1 VTSVSTLWRRLLIYT
16 HRWLG
21 IAGSVLF
28 VVWFVSGVV
37 LMYAGMPTLSSQER
51 LRRAPVLDLST
62 ARLGVSEAAVK
73 AGFTPSRIVVGMH
86 GDRPVYRLAGAG
98 GWTTVYADSG
108 EVADVL
114 TDFAAIRVVERF
126 APEAPDVR
134 YDARLTTPDQWTLQS
149 RAFFPLHRIR
159 LGDDADTVVYVSDRM
174 VQPVLQTDRAS
185 RRWAYLGAVLH
196 WLYFTPLRA
205 RAAFWSDLVIGLSLL
220 GCVLC
225 LSGVI
230 WGLWRL
236 SVTTVYRFREGVSH
250 SPYAGLM
257 RWHHYTGLVFG
268 LFTFTWVFSGVLSM
282 EPWGWH
288 PGTDPTRSQR
298 MAVSGGALRLGPLGP
313 DALGT
318 AVALISESFVPKELE
333 VVQLANEPHVL
344 AFDPSGARRE
354 VTPLPTTLA
363 TLASQPAG
371 QRLVSMVD
379 PERGAFVRF
388 DDARFEQM
396 ARVVMPGAT
405 VVDATWLRAY
415 DAYYYDRS
423 RQRRLPVLRAKYDDA
438 VNTWLY
444 FDPFRGAIAR
454 KEERLTRI
462 NRWLYHGLHSFDFPF
477 LYTRRP
483 WWDLVVIG
491 LSLGGI
497 IVSVTS
503 ATQGW
508 RRLRRHAARIAGAR
522 ARFGDS

>member
-1 VTSVSTLWRRLLIYT
+1 MTSVSTLWRRLLIYT

-37 LMYAGMPTLSSQER
+37 LMYAGMPILSSQER

-86 GDRPVYRLAGAG
+86 GNRPVYRLAGAG
-98 GWTTVYADSG
+98 GWTAVYADTGAVSG
-108 EVADVL
+108 GL
-114 TDFAAIRVVERF
+114 TEAAAVWVVERF
-126 APEAPDVR
+126 APDAPEIR
-134 YDARLTTPDQWTLQS
+134 YDARLTAPDQWTLQS

-159 LGDDADTVVYVSDRM
+159 LGDDADTVVYVSDRT

-185 RRWAYLGAVLH
+185 RRWAYLGAVVH

-205 RAAFWSDLVIGLSLL
+205 RAALWSDLVIGLSIL

-236 SVTTVYRFREGVSH
+236 SLKTVYRLRDGVSH

-268 LFTFTWVFSGVLSM
+268 LVTFTWVFSGGLSM

-288 PGTDPTRSQR
+288 PGTSPTRSQR
-298 MAVSGGALRLGPLGP
+298 AHLSGGTLRLGPLGVETL
-313 DALGT
+313 DT
-318 AVALISESFVPKELE
+318 AVSQISESFVPKELE
-333 VVQLANEPHVL
+333 VVQFANEPHVI
-344 AFDPSGARRE
+344 AVDPSAARRE
-354 VTPLPTTLA
+354 QTLPTTLA
-363 TLASQPAG
+363 TLASQPTG
-371 QRLVSMVD
+371 QRLVSMVH
-379 PERGAFVRF
+379 PERGAFIRF
-388 DDARFEQM
+388 EDTRLEQM
-396 ARVVMPGAT
+396 ARVVMPGAAI
-405 VVDATWLRAY
+405 VDATWLRVY

-423 RQRRLPVLRAKYDDA
+423 RQRRLPVLRVKYDDA

-444 FDPFRGAIAR
+444 FDPFRGVIAR

-462 NRWLYHGLHSFDFPF
+462 NRWLYHGLHSLDFPF

-483 WWDLVVIG
+483 WWDIVVIG
-491 LSLGGI
+491 LSLGGL

-503 ATQGW
+503 AAQGW
-508 RRLRRHAARIAGAR
+508 RRLRRHAAGVVGTRPR
-522 ARFGDS
+522 LGDS